1 MDQLLSQ
8 SIPFLDAMGA
18 EYSHIADSCLLVH
31 ICPREC
37 PPMAEF
43 DVERNSVRGMLCALV
58 LRGSVTVQ
66 YNTEEYIVDRPSLI
80 MAPHGTS
87 IRMTTPD
94 YSDVDGYILAIAP
107 SFVQEINI
115 SFSAIAGESLISH
128 ESPVLELRAYEV
140 DNILGYFRQIHRAMS
155 DDFVSHLTAHIVS
168 SLISAFFY
176 QVMLYLHKRFD
187 IVRPNHT
194 GKPRNNYVQ
203 DFMKLVHMHF
213 TRERSVNFYAAKLFI
228 SPKYLSLLV
237 KAATG
242 RSAARWIDY
251 FVVSEAKNL
260 LRFSGKNIQQ
270 VAYALNFPNQSSFGK
285 YFKHLTGM
293 SPTEFQKN

>member
-8 SIPFLDAMGA
+8 SIPRLEAIGA
-18 EYSHIADSCLLVH
+18 EFSHLDESCLLLH
-31 ICPREC
+31 LCPREC
-37 PPMAEF
+37 PQIAEF
-43 DVERNSVRGMLCALV
+43 EVRRNSVNGIMCMLV
-58 LRGSVTVQ
+58 LEGSVSLE
-66 YNTEEYIVDRPSLI
+66 YNTELYVVDRPSVVI
-80 MAPHGTS
+80 VPHGTS
-87 IRMTTPD
+87 FLMDSPD
-94 YSDVDGYILAIAP
+94 KDGIDAYLLAISPA
-107 SFVQEINI
+107 FMQEINI
-115 SFSAIAGESLISH
+115 SFSAIAGESLFSHQSPIIELGQDEIS
-128 ESPVLELRAYEV
+128 SVR
-140 DNILGYFRQIHRAMS
+140 GYFRQLHSTMS
-155 DDFVSHLTAHIVS
+155 DDFVCHLTSHIVS

-176 QVMLYLHKRFD
+176 QTMLYLHKRFD
-187 IVRPNHT
+187 IVRPEHA

-203 DFMKLVHMHF
+203 DFMKLLHMHF
-213 TRERSVNFYAAKLFI
+213 MRERSVSFYAAKLFI

-237 KAATG
+237 KSATG

-270 VAYALNFPNQSSFGK
+270 VAYSLNFPNQSSFGK